1 MRVLVLGGSGMLGS
15 DLVPEL
21 KERGHDVLVPTRQE
35 MDLKDLEK
43 IATIA
48 QLELDWVI
56 NCAAYTAVDQAESEP
71 DDAAWL
77 NTLVPR
83 YVAMACALGGCR
95 MVHISTDFVFDGQT
109 EQPYKEDAE
118 TNPLQVY
125 GQTKRDGEEAVLS
138 ALPTAWVVRT
148 SWLYGVHG
156 KSFPRTMIGAK
167 RAGRALRVV
176 ADQVGCPTFTPELA
190 RVLADLIEIPG
201 GGGLLHASGPDAMS
215 WFEFA
220 RHILG
225 QEADI
230 EPIPSEAWPTP
241 AKRPCYSVLDC
252 AKLATL
258 GIAPMEPATQSI
270 ARFLA
275 ALEC

>member
-1 MRVLVLGGSGMLGS
+1 MLGS

-21 KERGHDVLVPTRQE
+21 KKRGHEVLAPTRQE
-35 MDLKDLEK
+35 LDLKDLEQ

-48 QLELDWVI
+48 QLDLDWVI

-71 DDAAWL
+71 DEAAWL

-95 MVHISTDFVFDGQT
+95 MVHISTDFVFDGQAD
-109 EQPYKEDAE
+109 QPYKEDAE
-118 TNPLQVY
+118 MNPLQVY

-138 ALPTAWVVRT
+138 ALATAWVVRT
-148 SWLYGVHG
+148 SWLYGVQG
-156 KSFPRTMIGAK
+156 KSFPRTMIGARRTGK
-167 RAGRALRVV
+167 ALRVV

-190 RVLADLIEIPG
+190 RVLADLIEVPG
-201 GGGLLHASGPDAMS
+201 RGGLLHATGPDAMS

-220 RHILG
+220 QLILDK
-225 QEADI
+225 ETNI
-230 EPIPSEAWPTP
+230 EPIPTDAWPTP
-241 AKRPCYSVLDC
+241 AKRPHYSVLGC
-252 AKLATL
+252 EKLATL
-258 GIAPMEPATQSI
+258 GITPMEPAPQSI

-275 ALEC
+275 AMEA